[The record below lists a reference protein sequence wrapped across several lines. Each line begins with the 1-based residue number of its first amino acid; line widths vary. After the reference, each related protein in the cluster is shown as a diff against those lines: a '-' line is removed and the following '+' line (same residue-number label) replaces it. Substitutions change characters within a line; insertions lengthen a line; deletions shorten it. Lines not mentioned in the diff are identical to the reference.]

1 MQMQL
6 RLMNLETLKKIS
18 PKLRTGDSA
27 VDKTC
32 LVKGKSPEKIVSETF
47 LIVGLGNPGSKYSQT
62 RHNAGFWFLD
72 VLQRKIEPG
81 AGDSRFRFQ
90 AKVSAEICRARV
102 YGKDCI
108 LAKPDVFMNH
118 SGQAVRA
125 LSDYYKV
132 SADKLLVAYDDL
144 DLPPGV
150 ARLKKGGGHGG
161 HNGMRDIF
169 RHLDNTDFMRLRIG
183 IGHPGFK
190 DAVTAYVLSRA
201 PAEQEQQIMHSIGD
215 AIAVMPDLLAGKLSK
230 ATKDLHTNAEPS
242 VN

>member
-1 MQMQL
+1 M
-6 RLMNLETLKKIS
+6 
-18 PKLRTGDSA
+18 
-27 VDKTC
+27 
-32 LVKGKSPEKIVSETF
+32 SETF

-62 RHNAGFWFLD
+62 RHNAGCWFLD
-72 VLQRKIEPG
+72 VLQRKIESG
-81 AGDSRFRFQ
+81 VGDSRFRFQ